1 MKYFTKFLCLFLGAA
16 MMLTMAACGSKSDT
30 DANAGAD
37 GEKKQLVVATSPDF
51 PPFEFLDGSQ
61 IVGIEPALMQAI
73 ADKLGMEL
81 VWEQVDFDSIIPGI
95 QAERYDV
102 GAAGITIT
110 PDRQKNCDFSNPYFL
125 ANQVIVVNPGSDI
138 QGKADLAGKTI
149 AVQTGTTAE
158 EYCMDNG
165 YSVLSF
171 ASNNDAQAALT
182 SGKAD
187 AWVVDNE
194 AAARMAADQ
203 SLTVLD
209 EAMTLCLC
217 LRQGQ
222 QPGGPGEHRP
232 SGAASGRHRG
242 EAFPGVR
249 HRVRVSPELMSIFQ
263 QTGQFFARWLAQL
276 EATFIEKQR
285 YLLLVDGLKNT
296 LVITLCALVI
306 GVTIGALVA
315 MIKYCGQGSR
325 LLRPLCWLCDVY
337 TTVIRG
343 IPVVVQLLIFYFLI
357 LKSSDGLVVGIVTF
371 GINSGAYV
379 AELMRSGIA
388 AVDPGQMEA
397 GRSLGLSRLQA
408 AWHIVLPQA
417 MKNILPAIGNE
428 MIALL
433 KETAVAGYVA
443 VQDLTRAGNLIRN
456 NTYDAFNPLLLVA
469 VVYLLLVIGMTQLL
483 GLLERRLRRSDQR

>member
-1 MKYFTKFLCLFLGAA
+1 
-16 MMLTMAACGSKSDT
+16 
-30 DANAGAD
+30 
-37 GEKKQLVVATSPDF
+37 
-51 PPFEFLDGSQ
+51 
-61 IVGIEPALMQAI
+61 
-73 ADKLGMEL
+73 
-81 VWEQVDFDSIIPGI
+81 
-95 QAERYDV
+95 
-102 GAAGITIT
+102 
-110 PDRQKNCDFSNPYFL
+110 
-125 ANQVIVVNPGSDI
+125 
-138 QGKADLAGKTI
+138 
-149 AVQTGTTAE
+149 
-158 EYCMDNG
+158 
-165 YSVLSF
+165 
-171 ASNNDAQAALT
+171 
-182 SGKAD
+182 
-187 AWVVDNE
+187 
-194 AAARMAADQ
+194 
-203 SLTVLD
+203 
-209 EAMTLCLC
+209 
-217 LRQGQ
+217 
-222 QPGGPGEHRP
+222 
-232 SGAASGRHRG
+232 
-242 EAFPGVR
+242 
-249 HRVRVSPELMSIFQ
+249 MSIFQ
-263 QTGQFFARWLAQL
+263 QIGQFFARWLVQL

-315 MIKYCGQGSR
+315 MIKYCGQDSR